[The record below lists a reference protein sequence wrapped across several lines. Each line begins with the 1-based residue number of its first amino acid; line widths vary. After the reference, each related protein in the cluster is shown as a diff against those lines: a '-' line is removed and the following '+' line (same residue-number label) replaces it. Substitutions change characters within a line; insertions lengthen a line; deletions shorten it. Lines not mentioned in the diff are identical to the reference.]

1 MKKWMNPEYI
11 ETMMKLAEI
20 LKNCQFTNMQF
31 RGDVGTV
38 YALLCKGDA
47 WGINPEYMLSQ
58 SYIDNYGRLD
68 HTGSVYRL
76 ALSNS
81 NEVAK
86 VSITESGEWSAVK
99 GRFSVSVPN
108 VTQDKIYTKLW
119 ETDIENELAVSVTVQ
134 FLDPNRS
141 DVTSIRSLSSVDDSL
156 KQLDH
161 TWVTSPRKRLE
172 SMIIRDLCHNE
183 LYDLIHGA
191 SPEDTH
197 AEINGYIGT
206 ISEPSSPPREETE
219 LEPERQVPNSQVT
232 PDTIDE
238 NADYIGRAISIQDA
252 VVKAQL
258 NNNATEMKLRKN
270 ELVELTKEAINDP
283 KVKDTIKNKLERI
296 YEETA
301 GIVIDDGSE
310 ILSAV

>member
-1 MKKWMNPEYI
+1 MKKWMNPQYI

-20 LKNCQFTNMQF
+20 LKNCHFTNIQF

-47 WGINPEYMLSQ
+47 WGITPEYMLAQ

-86 VSITESGEWSAVK
+86 VSIKESGDWSEVK
-99 GRFSVSVPN
+99 GQFSVSIPNPN
-108 VTQDKIYTKLW
+108 VMHEKTYAKLW
-119 ETDIENELAVSVTVQ
+119 EADIERELAVSVTVQ
-134 FLDPNRS
+134 FLDPNRE
-141 DVTSIRSLSSVDDSL
+141 DVTSSRSLSSVDDSL

-161 TWVTSPRKRLE
+161 TWITSPRKRLE

-197 AEINGYIGT
+197 AEINGYIGD
-206 ISEPSSPPREETE
+206 ISEPSSPTPAKSEQKEAS
-219 LEPERQVPNSQVT
+219 SQVT
-232 PDTIDE
+232 PDKADDHIDYVE
-238 NADYIGRAISIQDA
+238 RAIGIQDA
-252 VVKAQL
+252 VVMAQL
-258 NNNATEMKLRKN
+258 NNDATEMKARKN
-270 ELVELTKEAINDP
+270 ELVELTKEAVNNP
-283 KVKDTIKNKLERI
+283 KVTTAMQRKLEKI

-301 GIVIDDGSE
+301 AIVIDDGSE
-310 ILSAV
+310 ILATV